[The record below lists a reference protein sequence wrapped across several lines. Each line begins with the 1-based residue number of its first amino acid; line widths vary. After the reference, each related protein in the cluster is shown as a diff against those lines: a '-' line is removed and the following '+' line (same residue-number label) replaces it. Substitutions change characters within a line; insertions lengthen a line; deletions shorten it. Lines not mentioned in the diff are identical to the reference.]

1 MPAGKAGREVDVLTA
16 GADGAGEVV
25 LLDREI
31 HAVLDLVNPDA
42 EHDSGL
48 HGVHH
53 ILNRIVIPLYEID
66 LLAAELVLDRGDAAL
81 LHADAGAD
89 GVNPLVLRE
98 ERDLGS
104 PCLGHAGNRLDL
116 DEVLPD
122 LRDLLPHDLGQEL
135 RIGPREGEPGALPV
149 QRVIADVEEE
159 TGDVVAHAEE
169 RGLAGKELA
178 CGQDRLGAE
187 GSRHAGT
194 RGNAAADLDDEAVM
208 VLALHDAGDDVADH
222 RTVLLDDLHALR
234 LADLL
239 LQELPGGLHGDAVV
253 RLDLD
258 LVLDV
263 LARLYVRVLEP
274 RGLERHLHGRM
285 REGAV
290 VLDNLPAA
298 VGLVLAGPAVD
309 LGTHRNLDA
318 VLGLVLLLGGERYGV
333 LNRLEHLLLGQALLV

>member
-1 MPAGKAGREVDVLTA
+1 M
-16 GADGAGEVV
+16 
-25 LLDREI
+25 
-31 HAVLDLVNPDA
+31 
-42 EHDSGL
+42 
-48 HGVHH
+48 
-53 ILNRIVIPLYEID
+53 
-66 LLAAELVLDRGDAAL
+66 
-81 LHADAGAD
+81 
-89 GVNPLVLRE
+89 
-98 ERDLGS
+98 
-104 PCLGHAGNRLDL
+104 
-116 DEVLPD
+116 
-122 LRDLLPHDLGQEL
+122 
-135 RIGPREGEPGALPV
+135 
-149 QRVIADVEEE
+149 
-159 TGDVVAHAEE
+159 VAHVEE

-187 GSRHAGT
+187 GSRHSRARHAT
-194 RGNAAADLDDEAVM
+194 ADLNDKPVV

-222 RTVLLDDLHALR
+222 RAVLLDDLHALR